1 MFAPPSSPIAPVLD
15 QLKAVLADAADPD
28 PDAARER
35 LLGAAAG
42 LRHRLAAVPD
52 PRRAAGKRH
61 SLPSVLLVTICALA
75 ADKNVFT
82 HIEAWARDAPP
93 AVLAAMD
100 VRFDALSGRHVPPDE
115 STLRDVLSRIDA
127 AALAKATADHLAD
140 LAVQHPDDRLPEVID
155 EREARRARS
164 RAAEP
169 ATALPAFAA
178 DGKRQAGARRPDGTR
193 VHLLSLVEHATGTT
207 LAQHEIA
214 AKTSEIPKLAVLLA
228 DTDLAGAI
236 LTVDALHTQ
245 RETARMIAEDH
256 HGFYLMTVKANQPT
270 LHAAIAAR
278 FGAPNNAFAG
288 EGRYHLTEDRG
299 HGRVE
304 QRQIRTA
311 DAHGIDFPHAAQIAH
326 ITRRTRKLDTEH
338 GWNRKEHVYA
348 ITNLPAHLAGPADLA
363 QAARGHWSIEN
374 SSHHVRDATFAED
387 AHQARTANTPANL
400 ASLRNLVTGT
410 FRANGHTNIAHARS
424 LQANRYERALT
435 LFNL

>member
-1 MFAPPSSPIAPVLD
+1 MSAPPSSPITDVLD
-15 QLKAVLADAADPD
+15 QLKAVIGEREAAAVTPD
-28 PDAARER
+28 R
-35 LLGAAAG
+35 LLGAVGG
-42 LRHRLAAVPD
+42 LRRRLAAVPD
-52 PRRAAGKRH
+52 PRRAAGRRH
-61 SLPSVLLVTICALA
+61 SLLSVLLVTICALA

-93 AVLAAMD
+93 VVLSAMD

-140 LAVQHPDDRLPEVID
+140 LAVQHPDDRHPGVID
-155 EREARRARS
+155 EREARRART
-164 RAAEP
+164 AP
-169 ATALPAFAA
+169 AVDPLPAFAA
-178 DGKRQAGARRPDGTR
+178 DGKRLAGARRPDGTR
-193 VHLLSLVEHATGTT
+193 VNLLSVTSHATGDT

-214 AKTSEIPKLAVLLA
+214 AKTNEIPELAVLLA
-228 DTDLAGAI
+228 GFDLAGAI

-256 HGFYLMTVKANQPT
+256 HGFYLMTVKSNQPK
-270 LHAAIAAR
+270 LRAAIAAR
-278 FGAPNNAFAG
+278 FGAPNSDFQA
-288 EGRYHLTEDRG
+288 EGRYHLAENRG

-311 DAHGIDFPHAAQIAH
+311 TADGIDFPYAAQIAH

-338 GWNRKEHVYA
+338 GWNHKEHVYA

-363 QAARGHWSIEN
+363 QAARGHWSVEN
-374 SSHHVRDATFAED
+374 RSHYVRDVTFAED

-400 ASLRNLVTGT
+400 ATLRNLVTGT
-410 FRANGHTNIAHARS
+410 LRAAGHTNISHARA
-424 LQANRYERALT
+424 LQANRYDRTLT

>member
-1 MFAPPSSPIAPVLD
+1 MFAPPSSPIASALD
-15 QLKAVLADAADPD
+15 QLKAIVDEQTRTGATP
-28 PDAARER
+28 ER
-35 LLGAAAG
+35 LLGTAAG
-42 LRHRLAAVPD
+42 LRRRLALVPD
-52 PRRAAGKRH
+52 PRRAAGRRH
-61 SLPSVLLVTICALA
+61 SLLSVLLVTVCALA

-93 AVLAAMD
+93 VVLSAMD

-140 LAVQHPDDRLPEVID
+140 LAVQHPDIRRPEVID
-155 EREARRARS
+155 EREARRARTT
-164 RAAEP
+164 P
-169 ATALPAFAA
+169 TPCTLPAFAA
-178 DGKRQAGARRPDGTR
+178 DGKRLAGARRPDGTR
-193 VHLLSLVEHATGTT
+193 VNLLSVTSHATGDT

-214 AKTSEIPKLAVLLA
+214 AKTNEIPELALLLA
-228 DTDLAGAI
+228 GTDLAGAL

-245 RETARMIAEDH
+245 HETARMIAEDH
-256 HGFYLMTVKANQPT
+256 HGFYLMTAKANQPK
-270 LHAAIAAR
+270 LRSAIAAR
-278 FGAPNNAFAG
+278 FGAPNSDFQA
-288 EGRYHLTEDRG
+288 EGRYHLAENRG

-311 DAHGIDFPHAAQIAH
+311 TADGINFPHAAQIAH
-326 ITRRTRKLDTEH
+326 IIRRTRKLDTEH
-338 GWNRKEHVYA
+338 GWNHKEHVYV

-374 SSHHVRDATFAED
+374 RSHHVRDVTFAED

-410 FRANGHTNIAHARS
+410 FRAAGHTNIAHARS
-424 LQANRYERALT
+424 LQANRYDRALT